1 MRGTFRVVE
10 KLRVLEPR
18 KVGATMGVGVS
29 EREKEIP
36 RKGCHVWSLRGGA
49 NVMPREGCH
58 VRCVLDEGRKLEIN
72 Q

>member
-1 MRGTFRVVE
+1 MRGGFGVVE
-10 KLRVLEPR
+10 KFRIVEPG
-18 KVGATMGVGVS
+18 KVVATLGFGVS

-36 RKGCHVWSLRGGA
+36 REGCHVWSLRGGA
-49 NVMPREGCH
+49 NAMPCEGCH